1 MLKGFNYPLTPTG
14 KSTLNPSP
22 PWHYSADFLDIALVT
37 LKEPVTDRALL
48 NQRPIVN
55 LLHYPQLA
63 ADKRDEPAIHQLVEN
78 MPHDLKIE
86 QAWTGA
92 GSLTLPVCRGE
103 ELSDLAPGR
112 CGKGIRASMAYIVDD
127 LKTLKG
133 LMK

>member
-1 MLKGFNYPLTPTG
+1 MRILVSGVAWLPRVSSEGRVERERRTWVLKGFNYPLTPTG

-78 MPHDLKIE
+78 MPHDLKMPL
-86 QAWTGA
+86 W
-92 GSLTLPVCRGE
+92 
-103 ELSDLAPGR
+103 
-112 CGKGIRASMAYIVDD
+112 
-127 LKTLKG
+127 
-133 LMK
+133 